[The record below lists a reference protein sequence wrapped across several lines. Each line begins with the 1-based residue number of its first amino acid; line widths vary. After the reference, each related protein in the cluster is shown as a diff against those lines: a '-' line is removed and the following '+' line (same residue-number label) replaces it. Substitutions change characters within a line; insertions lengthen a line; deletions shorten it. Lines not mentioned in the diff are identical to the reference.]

1 MMKLRIREAN
11 VDTVVGLGRLQ
22 KYDSDS
28 LLLTWSVLNIGL
40 RSTPFLLFL
49 LPR

>member
-1 MMKLRIREAN
+1 MKLRSREAN
-11 VDTVVGLGRLQ
+11 VDTVVELGRLQ

-40 RSTPFLLFL
+40 RSTSFLLSL